1 MNDNVVDFPGKTY
14 GKINPAK
21 IAKALYEEV
30 DIFDTLLVCG
40 FTKDGQFYLAS
51 SEGEIKENLWQF
63 AQAASLWSHLP
74 ILPFAKQPNDA

>member
-1 MNDNVVDFPGKTY
+1 MNDNVVEFPGKTY

-51 SEGEIKENLWQF
+51 SEGEIKENLWLIENVKMQ
-63 AQAASLWSHLP
+63 LWETM
-74 ILPFAKQPNDA
+74 AGEE

>member
-1 MNDNVVDFPGKTY
+1 MNDNVVEFPGKTY

-30 DIFDTLLVCG
+30 SMFDTLLVCG

-51 SEGEIKENLWQF
+51 SEGEIKENLWLIENVKMQ
-63 AQAASLWSHLP
+63 LWETM
-74 ILPFAKQPNDA
+74 AGED